1 MGSLKAIIN
10 ILFFSWVD
18 KVPSLL
24 FSHQSPQRLKHDRN
38 IIGGINETAIY
49 A

>member
-1 MGSLKAIIN
+1 MGSLKAINN
-10 ILFFSWVD
+10 ILFFSAD